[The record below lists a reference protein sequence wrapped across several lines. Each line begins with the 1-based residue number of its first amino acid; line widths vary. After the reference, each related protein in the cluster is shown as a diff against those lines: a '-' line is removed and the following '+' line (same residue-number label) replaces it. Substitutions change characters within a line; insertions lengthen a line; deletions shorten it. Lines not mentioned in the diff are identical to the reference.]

1 MRTDDFDYHLPQELI
16 AQSPVEPRDSSR
28 LMALNRESGQI
39 EHRRFPDLLQYLH
52 PGDVM
57 VFNQSRVIP
66 ARLYG
71 HRVDTGSRAE
81 FLLLRRNADG
91 TWEAMAKP
99 GRRLRQG
106 VVVQIEEQS
115 PQHAFANEGINTPA
129 GEDGV
134 LKNPTPFVNEETEI
148 GFTVDIIAAHDNGLK
163 TVRLSSEEGIE
174 RFGHTPLPPYIKE
187 TLSDPER
194 YQTVYSR
201 QPGSVAAPTAGL
213 HFTEDLLQ
221 KAQDLGV
228 ETVFVTLHVGLDTF
242 KPVDEDDPTEHKIH
256 TEHYSIDAQ
265 AAESLNRAKADG
277 RRIIA
282 VGTTSVRVLEQAGLD
297 LEHSGQTTLT
307 VTESEASLFILP
319 GHKFRM
325 VNAMVTNFHLP
336 RSSLLMLV
344 SAFVE
349 QGMSAGG
356 PSSFPGRTGRTEVI
370 DAYQEAIAQRYRFYS
385 FGDAMFIA

>member
-1 MRTDDFDYHLPQELI
+1 
-16 AQSPVEPRDSSR
+16 
-28 LMALNRESGQI
+28 
-39 EHRRFPDLLQYLH
+39 
-52 PGDVM
+52 
-57 VFNQSRVIP
+57 
-66 ARLYG
+66 
-71 HRVDTGSRAE
+71 
-81 FLLLRRNADG
+81 
-91 TWEAMAKP
+91 
-99 GRRLRQG
+99 
-106 VVVQIEEQS
+106 
-115 PQHAFANEGINTPA
+115 
-129 GEDGV
+129 
-134 LKNPTPFVNEETEI
+134 
-148 GFTVDIIAAHDNGLK
+148 
-163 TVRLSSEEGIE
+163 
-174 RFGHTPLPPYIKE
+174 
-187 TLSDPER
+187 
-194 YQTVYSR
+194 
-201 QPGSVAAPTAGL
+201 
-213 HFTEDLLQ
+213 
-221 KAQDLGV
+221 V

-265 AAESLNRAKADG
+265 AAESLNRAKTDG

-307 VTESEASLFILP
+307 ATESEASLFILP

-349 QGMSAGG
+349 QGMGADG
-356 PSSFPGRTGRTEVI
+356 PSSFPGRTGRTVVM